1 MRIQPYWI
9 VISTLDCPK
18 GKFGRGHRGDE
29 VCNLRRSSKIVKAI
43 LGYDIM
49 PGMTVEEYE
58 KWLTDMHIPD
68 LSKVPGLKKVVLN
81 TVKGEVISGMSFYRI
96 AELHYDSMEA
106 FEKAKKWRE
115 ENPVSE
121 ERSPKGKTDFKFYV
135 VAESREFDF
144 EK

>member
-1 MRIQPYWI
+1 MI
-9 VISTLDCPK
+9 
-18 GKFGRGHRGDE
+18 
-29 VCNLRRSSKIVKAI
+29 KAI

-49 PGMTVEEYE
+49 PEMTVEEYE
-58 KWLTDMHIPD
+58 KWLREIHMPD
-68 LSKVPGLKKVVLN
+68 LFKIPGLKKFVLN
-81 TVKGEVISGMSFYRI
+81 TVKGIVMGDKTFYRI
-96 AELHYDSMEA
+96 AELHYESMEA

-135 VAESREFDF
+135 ICETEEFNF

>member
-1 MRIQPYWI
+1 M
-9 VISTLDCPK
+9 
-18 GKFGRGHRGDE
+18 
-29 VCNLRRSSKIVKAI
+29 VKAI

-58 KWLTDMHIPD
+58 KWLREIHIPD
-68 LSKVPGLKKVVLN
+68 LLKIPGLRKFVLN
-81 TVKGEVISGMSFYRI
+81 TVKGKVIPGMSFYRV

-135 VAESREFDF
+135 ICETEEF